1 MLRGL
6 AAVAV
11 FAGAAVGAAV
21 PAQAQT
27 PVFQGVYNYVS
38 EGKTGTWD
46 IYPTCVPVVGDLR
59 EALYLP
65 VGCVLHVSRPAGL
78 TGGDARLVGG
88 MWTRPSPK
96 SKGMQCPDGSW
107 GAHRRGHQVQRD
119 LGTLRHLPHRQL
131 RYGAGDHQ
139 PRRSRCRST
148 GHCRSRSSEYP
159 LICEPGGLRRCFSNR
174 TGVVT
179 GWLR

>member
-1 MLRGL
+1 MNMLRGL

-65 VGCVLHVSRPAGL
+65 VGCVLHVSPSGGL

-88 MWTRPSPK
+88 MWTFSSPK
-96 SKGMQCPDGSW
+96 PKGMQCPDGSW
-107 GAHRRGHQVQRD
+107 EPTVEVIKFNETS
-119 LGTLRHLPHRQL
+119 GTRSISHTGNCGMAPGIISTPFTLSFNRPLPFPV
-131 RYGAGDHQ
+131 D
-139 PRRSRCRST
+139 
-148 GHCRSRSSEYP
+148 EYP
-159 LICEPGGLRRCFSNR
+159 LICEPGGLRRCF
-174 TGVVT
+174 
-179 GWLR
+179 